1 MRELPVS
8 RIEEA
13 VRELFL
19 DCCRRPDPALPGL
32 IGEALARESSPMGR
46 EVLSQLLDNIDA
58 AARTGLPLCQDTG
71 MAVVFLD
78 AGQDVHFTGGSLEDA
93 VNAGVRRAYREG
105 FFRKSV
111 LSPLARENT
120 GDNTPAVIH
129 TRIVPGDAVRLRVA
143 PKGFGSENMSR
154 VAMLTPSAG
163 REGVLAFIVD
173 AVRRAGSNPC
183 PPVVVGAAVGG
194 TFEQCAM
201 MAKEAL
207 LRPLGRP
214 SDDPELAAIE
224 RELLTRIN
232 ALGIG
237 PMGFGGD
244 TTALA
249 VHIASAPTHIA
260 GLPAAV
266 NIQCHCVRHGE
277 TLL

>member
-1 MRELPVS
+1 MRELHV
-8 RIEEA
+8 RWVEEA
-13 VRELFL
+13 VGDLFL
-19 DCCRRPDPALPGL
+19 ECCRRPDPALPGL
-32 IGEALARESSPMGR
+32 LREALARERSPMGR

-58 AARTGLPLCQDTG
+58 AAHTGLPLCQDTG
-71 MAVVFLD
+71 MAVVFID

-111 LSPLARENT
+111 LSPLSRENT

-129 TRIVPGDAVRLRVA
+129 THIVPGDAVRIRVA

-154 VAMLTPSAG
+154 IAMLTPSAG
-163 REGVLAFIVD
+163 REGVLSFIVD
-173 AVRRAGSNPC
+173 AVRSAGSNPC

-194 TFEQCAM
+194 TFEQCAL

-224 RELLTRIN
+224 RELLECIN

-237 PMGFGGD
+237 PMGLGGD

-249 VHIASAPTHIA
+249 VHIAAAPTHIA
-260 GLPAAV
+260 GLPVAV

>member
-1 MRELPVS
+1 
-8 RIEEA
+8 
-13 VRELFL
+13 
-19 DCCRRPDPALPGL
+19 
-32 IGEALARESSPMGR
+32 
-46 EVLSQLLDNIDA
+46 
-58 AARTGLPLCQDTG
+58 
-71 MAVVFLD
+71 MAVVFID

-111 LSPLARENT
+111 LSPLSRENT

-129 TRIVPGDAVRLRVA
+129 THIVPGDAVRIRVA

-154 VAMLTPSAG
+154 IAMLTPSAG
-163 REGVLAFIVD
+163 REGVLSFIVD
-173 AVRRAGSNPC
+173 AVRSAGSNPC

-194 TFEQCAM
+194 TFEQCAL

-224 RELLTRIN
+224 RELLECIN

-237 PMGFGGD
+237 PMGLGGD

-249 VHIASAPTHIA
+249 VHIAAAPTHIA
-260 GLPAAV
+260 GLPVAV